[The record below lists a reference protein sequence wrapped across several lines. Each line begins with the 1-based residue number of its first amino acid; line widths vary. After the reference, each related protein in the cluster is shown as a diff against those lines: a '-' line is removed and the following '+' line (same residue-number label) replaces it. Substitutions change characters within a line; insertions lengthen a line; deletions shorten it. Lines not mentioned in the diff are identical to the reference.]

1 MSELAASAVRA
12 ICPRC
17 NRPVR
22 SGVELNTDLG
32 ELSAQLDAARRLALV
47 PANPEAASVARFALA
62 DAGAKLA
69 VIRAEAAGEHLA
81 CDPAGVVVH

>member
-1 MSELAASAVRA
+1 
-12 ICPRC
+12 
-17 NRPVR
+17 
-22 SGVELNTDLG
+22 LNTDLA
-32 ELSAQLDAARRLALV
+32 ELRVQLAAASRLALV

-81 CDPAGVVVH
+81 CDPASASFH